1 MIRCMIVEDKPLAI
15 DILSAYMEKIPDLE
29 LVFTT
34 QNPLDAL
41 AFLRKADV
49 DLIFLDIQMPELS
62 GLQFM
67 KLRAGKGKVILTTAY
82 TEYALDG
89 YEYDVIDYLLKPIGF
104 DRFYQAIEKARGRMS
119 LGGTLDLESTTVYA
133 PVPEADASGPGKA
146 NSLFVKTEHRLV
158 RIPTE
163 DILYIEARQNYCAIV
178 TTSAKTLSLQLI
190 KDMEDKLDPT
200 RFMRVHKSYIVA
212 LHKIDSIERSRI
224 FIGSEIIPIGDTY
237 RENLLKTLGQ

>member
-34 QNPLDAL
+34 QNPLEAL
-41 AFLRKADV
+41 EFLRKADV

-104 DRFYQAIEKARGRMS
+104 DRFYQAIEKARLR
-119 LGGTLDLESTTVYA
+119 LAVEDTKALERTIAY
-133 PVPEADASGPGKA
+133 GPA
-146 NSLFVKTEHRLV
+146 LFVKTEHRLV

-178 TTSAKTLSLQLI
+178 TASGKTLSLQLI
-190 KDMEDKLDPT
+190 KDMEEKLDPAQ
-200 RFMRVHKSYIVA
+200 FLRVHKSYIVA
-212 LHKIDSIERSRI
+212 LHKIDSIERNRI
-224 FIGSEIIPIGDTY
+224 FIGPDIIPIGDTY
-237 RENLLKTLGQ
+237 RDNLLKALGQ